1 MKKEFL
7 FSVSV
12 LSGCQI
18 KNYTV
23 NYNNQSVNYDI
34 IYKETISIRLINI
47 RYSTTLAKLLKL
59 ETTRKHLL
67 YNLTSSDD
75 ALAYLALEGSLIDL
89 PRAKRGCP
97 KRLRV

>member
-1 MKKEFL
+1 M
-7 FSVSV
+7 
-12 LSGCQI
+12 
-18 KNYTV
+18 
-23 NYNNQSVNYDI
+23 VNYDV
-34 IYKETISIRLINI
+34 IYKETISTKLINI
-47 RYSTTLAKLLKL
+47 RYPTTLAKLLKRL

-75 ALAYLALEGSLIDL
+75 ALAYLALGGPLIDL